1 METLLL
7 AAACLALLGVIP
19 IWPHSRRWGY
29 QPGAL
34 VGLVAI
40 VLLALRYLDNP

>member
-1 METLLL
+1 METVLL
-7 AAACLALLGVIP
+7 ALACLALLGVAP

-29 QPGAL
+29 QPSGV

-40 VLLALRYLDNP
+40 ALLALRLTDIP

>member
-1 METLLL
+1 METILL
-7 AAACLALLGVIP
+7 AVACLALLGVIP

-29 QPGAL
+29 QPSGV

-40 VLLALRYLDNP
+40 VLLALRYMDNP

>member
-1 METLLL
+1 METILLVV
-7 AAACLALLGVIP
+7 ACLALLGVVP

-29 QPGAL
+29 QPGAV

-40 VLLALRYLDNP
+40 VLLALHVMDSP

>member
-1 METLLL
+1 METVLL
-7 AAACLALLGVIP
+7 AVACLALLGVVP

-29 QPGAL
+29 QPSGV

-40 VLLALRYLDNP
+40 VLLALLLMDNR

>member
-1 METLLL
+1 METILL
-7 AAACLALLGVIP
+7 AVAFLALLGVIP

-29 QPGAL
+29 QPGGV

-40 VLLALRYLDNP
+40 VLLALRLMDNP